1 MLYLQLSLE
10 QKIAYVIEGVYLMKI
25 KYLRKVS
32 VFLFYFGLVGLVVS
46 AFFGNPVGKTI
57 ARVHINNFIRENPN
71 GMDLKLKSL
80 RYNLVN
86 SGYDASILDKKTEA
100 LYSATADELGVFY
113 QDILPN
119 YIYPKRIVRFPSVVC
134 FISIGTIGILIGLFC
149 SVSQS
154 LRMRRFRN

>member
-1 MLYLQLSLE
+1 
-10 QKIAYVIEGVYLMKI
+10 MKI
-25 KYLRKVS
+25 KCLRKVS
-32 VFLFYFGLVGLVVS
+32 VFLFFFGLVGLVVS
-46 AFFGNPVGKTI
+46 VFLGNPVGKTI
-57 ARVHINNFIRENPN
+57 ARVHINNFIRENSN

-113 QDILPN
+113 QDIIHN
-119 YIYPKRIVRFPSVVC
+119 YVYTKRIVRFPSVVW

-149 SVSQS
+149 SISQ
-154 LRMRRFRN
+154 RMRKFRS